1 MPPKPLKN
9 CNSPGCLNL
18 TRNRIC
24 DECQAKRRKEANARR
39 TDQNGFIHS
48 RKWRA
53 IRELKLATTP
63 FCERCDAPATHVHHK
78 DRNQQNNKPSN
89 LESMCHACHEE
100 EHKDERFGKKG
111 S

>member
-9 CNSPGCLNL
+9 CNAPGCLNL

-24 DECQAKRRKEANARR
+24 DECWAKRRKEANARR
-39 TDQNGFIHS
+39 TDQKGFIHS
-48 RKWRA
+48 RKWRG
-53 IRELKLATTP
+53 IRAKELLLNP
-63 FCERCDAPATHVHHK
+63 FCKRCGAPATIVHHK
-78 DRNQQNNKPSN
+78 DRNQRNSKPSN
-89 LESMCHACHEE
+89 RESLCHSCHEE